1 MQHSNISRRPLLDK
15 NIIVNQIM
23 IIVCHMYF
31 SDISSH
37 KSCRFY
43 CFKICMYFKSDHC
56 IVHIISNKVGFIQE
70 NSNVLGQLLYLDQ
83 LRLLHMLVRILIRA
97 PDKMGFGEQ
106 FRDKF
111 SYVSVKTICCN
122 QSLEPSRLDS
132 SKGRLQHTLFM
143 VIGEILKIIPKLLL
157 LPTPSYLEHSLYLSR
172 ECEE

>member
-15 NIIVNQIM
+15 NIMVNQIM

-43 CFKICMYFKSDHC
+43 CFKIFAC
-56 IVHIISNKVGFIQE
+56 ILNQIISNKIGFIQE
-70 NSNVLGQLLYLDQ
+70 NSNVLDQLLYLDQ
-83 LRLLHMLVRILIRA
+83 LRLLHIVVRILIRA

-106 FRDKF
+106 FRDKV

-132 SKGRLQHTLFM
+132 SNGRLQHTLFM

-172 ECEE
+172 EYGE